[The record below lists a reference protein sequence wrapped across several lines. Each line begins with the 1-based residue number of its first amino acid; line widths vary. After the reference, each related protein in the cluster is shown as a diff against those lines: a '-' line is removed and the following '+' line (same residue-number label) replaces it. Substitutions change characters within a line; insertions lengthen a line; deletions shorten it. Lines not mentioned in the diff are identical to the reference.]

1 MYAIHAHLE
10 AFQTAERLIVVAI
23 ALIGSVI
30 LDGPIGLIV
39 GATVGY
45 LGILACRKA
54 AFVAHR
60 AVSGDAGL

>member
-45 LGILACRKA
+45 LGILAWHKG
-54 AFVAHR
+54 AFGTRRGPPDEPRV
-60 AVSGDAGL
+60 

>member
-39 GATVGY
+39 GAIVGY
-45 LGILACRKA
+45 LGILAWHKG
-54 AFVAHR
+54 AFGKRRSPPDEPRV
-60 AVSGDAGL
+60 